1 MLSKRI
7 LTIQDLS
14 CVGRCSLT
22 VALPVLSAYGM
33 ETCVLPTAVLSNHT
47 AFDKWS
53 CLDLTYEMKNI
64 LAAWQENGFLFDA
77 FLTGY
82 LGSAGVVDVVKTC
95 FSDFSNE
102 SAEIIIDPAFG
113 DNGRLYPAYDG
124 EYVTAMADL
133 IKSADIILPNLTEAC
148 FLAGIEYRSDTSP
161 ESAKEI
167 VKRLA
172 EYTPAA
178 IVLTGMERAGEIGE
192 LIYSGGVFS
201 EVWAEKLPRRFHGT
215 GDLFAAAFAALY
227 LQGSG
232 LEKACASAGDFVAAG
247 INETDSSCI
256 YGVNLEYVL
265 NSRVNGNRCFT

>member
-82 LGSAGVVDVVKTC
+82 LGSAGVVDVVKSC
-95 FSDFSNE
+95 FSDF
-102 SAEIIIDPAFG
+102 
-113 DNGRLYPAYDG
+113 
-124 EYVTAMADL
+124 
-133 IKSADIILPNLTEAC
+133 
-148 FLAGIEYRSDTSP
+148 
-161 ESAKEI
+161 
-167 VKRLA
+167 
-172 EYTPAA
+172 
-178 IVLTGMERAGEIGE
+178 
-192 LIYSGGVFS
+192 
-201 EVWAEKLPRRFHGT
+201 
-215 GDLFAAAFAALY
+215 
-227 LQGSG
+227 
-232 LEKACASAGDFVAAG
+232 
-247 INETDSSCI
+247 
-256 YGVNLEYVL
+256 
-265 NSRVNGNRCFT
+265 